1 MKGTIKAG
9 LTRTYALRQYENI
22 KPMVEI
28 EVEFDTEK
36 EKDFDMEKTLMAL
49 KINEDI
55 WLPERQDLSFK
66 LWAGYL
72 VKLPKLLKN

>member
-36 EKDFDMEKTLMAL
+36 DKTFDLEKTLLVL
-49 KINEDI
+49 KTKCEDYI
-55 WLPERQDLSFK
+55 KKFNPESDELPF
-66 LWAGYL
+66 
-72 VKLPKLLKN
+72 

>member
-28 EVEFDTEK
+28 EIEFDTETDK
-36 EKDFDMEKTLMAL
+36 EFNMEKTLVIL
-49 KINEDI
+49 KTKCEEYIKKFNPESDE
-55 WLPERQDLSFK
+55 LPF
-66 LWAGYL
+66 
-72 VKLPKLLKN
+72 

>member
-28 EVEFDTEK
+28 ELEFDTDDKNFNMVATLDRMKQQCE
-36 EKDFDMEKTLMAL
+36 DYIRQFDPRPE
-49 KINEDI
+49 NDE
-55 WLPERQDLSFK
+55 LPF
-66 LWAGYL
+66 
-72 VKLPKLLKN
+72 

>member
-36 EKDFDMEKTLMAL
+36 DEKFNMVATLDAL
-49 KINEDI
+49 KQKCEDYI
-55 WLPERQDLSFK
+55 RQFDPKPENDELPF
-66 LWAGYL
+66 
-72 VKLPKLLKN
+72 